1 MSLSLFHLRVATPR
15 RILVDLDNV
24 SVVTV
29 PAAEGQVSVLAFHTP
44 LLTRLQPGLISYR
57 TEHEERFLGVDQ
69 GFMEVSDNK
78 VNILADFA
86 ILPEEA
92 DQRRAQEARE
102 RARQEMEKR
111 LSGTDFQQVEA
122 ELRKALLELK
132 LLEYAGK

>member
-1 MSLSLFHLRVATPR
+1 MFHLRVATPQ

-24 SVVTV
+24 EVVTV
-29 PAAEGQVSVLAFHTP
+29 PAEEGQISILAFHTP
-44 LLTRLQPGLISYR
+44 LLTKLAPGVVSYK
-57 TEHEERFLGVDQ
+57 TEHEERVFGVNQ

-92 DQRRAQEARE
+92 DVRRAQEARE
-102 RARQEMEKR
+102 RAQREMEKR
-111 LSGTDFQQVEA
+111 LEGTDFQQVEA

-132 LLEYAGK
+132 LIEHSEK

>member
-1 MSLSLFHLRVATPR
+1 MNSSLFHLRVATPR

-24 SVVTV
+24 SVVTA
-29 PAAEGQVSVLAFHTP
+29 PAAEGQISVLAFHTP

-57 TEHEERFLGVDQ
+57 TDKEERILGVNQ

-92 DQRRAQEARE
+92 DQRRAQEARD
-102 RARQEMEKR
+102 RARHEMEKR
-111 LSGTDFQQVEA
+111 LEGTDFQQVEA

>member
-1 MSLSLFHLRVATPR
+1 MSSSLFHLRVATPQ

-29 PAAEGQVSVLAFHTP
+29 PAEEGQVSVLAFHTP
-44 LLTRLQPGLISYR
+44 LLTRLKPGLISYR
-57 TEHEERFLGVDQ
+57 TEREERFLGVNQ

-78 VNILADFA
+78 VNILADYA
-86 ILPEEA
+86 ILAEEA

-102 RARQEMEKR
+102 RAQLEMEKR
-111 LSGTDFQQVEA
+111 LSGTDFHQVEA

-132 LLEYAGK
+132 LLKYAGK

>member
-1 MSLSLFHLRVATPR
+1 MSSSLFHLRVATPQ

-24 SVVTV
+24 EVVTV
-29 PAAEGQVSVLAFHTP
+29 PAEEGQISVLAFHTP
-44 LLTRLQPGLISYR
+44 LLTRLAPGVVSYK
-57 TEHEERFLGVDQ
+57 TEHEERVLGVNQ

-92 DQRRAQEARE
+92 DVRRAQEARE
-102 RARQEMEKR
+102 RAQREMEKR
-111 LSGTDFQQVEA
+111 LEGTDFQQVEA

-132 LLEYAGK
+132 LIEHSEK

>member
-1 MSLSLFHLRVATPR
+1 MSSSLFHLRIATPQ

-24 SVVTV
+24 SAVTA
-29 PAAEGQVSVLAFHTP
+29 PGEEGQVSVLAFHTP
-44 LLTRLQPGLISYR
+44 LLTKLQPGLVVYK
-57 TEHEERFLGVDQ
+57 TEREERFLGIHQ

-92 DQRRAQEARE
+92 DQRRAEEARQ
-102 RARQEMEKR
+102 RAQAEMEKR
-111 LSGTDFQQVEA
+111 LEGTDFVMVEA

>member
-1 MSLSLFHLRVATPR
+1 MSQSLFHLRVATPQ

-24 SVVTV
+24 TVVTV
-29 PAAEGQVSVLAFHTP
+29 PAEEGQVSVLAFHTP
-44 LLTRLQPGLISYR
+44 LLTKLQPGLVAYK
-57 TEHEERFLGVDQ
+57 TEREERFLAIHQ

-92 DQRRAQEARE
+92 DQRRAQEARDL
-102 RARQEMEKR
+102 ARQEMEKR
-111 LSGTDFQQVEA
+111 LAGTDFQLVEA

-132 LLEYAGK
+132 LVEYAGK

>member
-1 MSLSLFHLRVATPR
+1 VATPQ

-24 SVVTV
+24 TGVTV
-29 PAAEGQVSVLAFHTP
+29 PAGEGQVSVLAFHTP
-44 LLTRLQPGLISYR
+44 LLTKLQPGLVTYK
-57 TEHEERFLGVDQ
+57 TEREERFLAIHQ

-92 DQRRAQEARE
+92 DQRRAQEARDL
-102 RARQEMEKR
+102 ARQEMEKR
-111 LSGTDFQQVEA
+111 LAGTDFQLVEA

-132 LLEYAGK
+132 LVEYAGK